1 MKSGMKS
8 IGSSMYATAP
18 ATSSLSVVDTRMS
31 VTNPPRSRRK
41 FGSSFIVPITVR
53 LAPVRG
59 ADAVADSVSRD
70 VPADRAAPAVRV
82 RRFRADDVA
91 LERAD

>member
-1 MKSGMKS
+1 M
-8 IGSSMYATAP
+8 
-18 ATSSLSVVDTRMS
+18 
-31 VTNPPRSRRK
+31 
-41 FGSSFIVPITVR
+41 VPITVR

-59 ADAVADSVSRD
+59 ADAVADSVSRG
-70 VPADRAAPAVRV
+70 VAAERAAPAVRV

>member
-1 MKSGMKS
+1 
-8 IGSSMYATAP
+8 
-18 ATSSLSVVDTRMS
+18 
-31 VTNPPRSRRK
+31 
-41 FGSSFIVPITVR
+41 

-70 VPADRAAPAVRV
+70 VAAERAAPAVRV